1 MNYKLFIYIFALFV
15 ICTPKFLFKKNFML
29 QDLLYS
35 AIFSLLFFL
44 TYNLVESIQK
54 EGLDDYKI
62 KVDGANYLSRFLK
75 SFSNDND
82 DPVKISIN
90 NKIEGPVKETIYRDI
105 TPLVESQPAPEPAP
119 ELSTPSLLSNIFT
132 PSPEPSPEP
141 ELEYYTITGTLID
154 SNDLIKTFGDQP
166 FVRLDFNTTP
176 VVSTGYKL
184 PVSDTYSTDVF
195 ASNVLKIRIN
205 EMEFNEINSI
215 GYQTMGKNNFF
226 GIRIELKNYNTA
238 LEVKAALSKNISSG
252 SDITMKVYA
261 PEPES

>member
-1 MNYKLFIYIFALFV
+1 MNCKLFIYIFALFV

-44 TYNLVESIQK
+44 TYDFVESIQK

-105 TPLVESQPAPEPAP
+105 TPLVGSQPAPEPQP
-119 ELSTPSLLSNIFT
+119 ELSTPSLLSTIFT

-141 ELEYYTITGTLID
+141 ESYTITGTLID
-154 SNDLIKTFGDQP
+154 SNDSIKTFDDQD

-195 ASNVLKIRIN
+195 ASNVLKIGIN
-205 EMEFNEINSI
+205 EMEFNEIKSL
-215 GYQTMGKNNFF
+215 GYQTMGNSNFF
-226 GIRIELKNYNTA
+226 GIRIQVKNYNTA